1 MGGPVVRATVYLQVA
16 PEYKRWMA
24 DHSNPASID
33 GARVVGSTQRKAAKP
48 RPGVVEVKLTI
59 ELPAAAFVPLAPEA
73 VVTVP
78 EDMTAAH
85 PVVVEAQDANEE

>member
-1 MGGPVVRATVYLQVA
+1 MGAPVVRATVYLQVA

-48 RPGVVEVKLTI
+48 RPGVVEVKLSI
-59 ELPAAAFVPLAPEA
+59 DIPKAAFVPLAPEA
-73 VVTVP
+73 IVIVP
-78 EDMTAAH
+78 EEMTAAH
-85 PVVVEAQDANEE
+85 PVVVKAEDANA